1 MRSSAV
7 ALMALFVAAVVV
19 GCGSSS
25 DEAAP
30 PPATVTESPAADSSR
45 EAAPALA
52 GVTLDGDA
60 IALGDFRG
68 RPVLINVWS
77 SW

>member
-1 MRSSAV
+1 MRSFSVV
-7 ALMALFVAAVVV
+7 ALAVVVAALAV
-19 GCGSSS
+19 GCGSSTE
-25 DEAAP
+25 EAAP
-30 PPATVTESPAADSSR
+30 PPATVPASPSAEATR
-45 EAAPALA
+45 KAAPALA
-52 GVTLDGDA
+52 GVSLDGVA

>member
-1 MRSSAV
+1 MRSFSVAV
-7 ALMALFVAAVVV
+7 LAVVV
-19 GCGSSS
+19 ATLAMGCGSSS

-30 PPATVTESPAADSSR
+30 PTATVTESPPANAAR
-45 EAAPALA
+45 EAAPPLE
-52 GVTLDGDA
+52 GVSLDGTT

-68 RPVLINVWS
+68 RPVLVNVWS

>member
-1 MRSSAV
+1 MRSFAV
-7 ALMALFVAAVVV
+7 ALLSVLVVALVV
-19 GCGSSS
+19 GCGSS
-25 DEAAP
+25 DEAALP
-30 PPATVTESPAADSSR
+30 PTTVTEAPSADSTR
-45 EAAPALA
+45 KAAPPLS
-52 GVTLDGDA
+52 GVALDGDA

>member
-1 MRSSAV
+1 V
-7 ALMALFVAAVVV
+7 ALLGLLVAAVVV

-30 PPATVTESPAADSSR
+30 PPATVMESSAADSSR
-45 EAAPALA
+45 EAAPSLT
-52 GVTLDGDA
+52 GVSLDGGA